1 MFVRGR
7 MRRAK
12 YLSIPAAL
20 RRAAVQPSRSRS
32 ELSTSVISEV
42 WDRLT
47 EVYGSFVA
55 WSSAYADE
63 NVDYLDEPTQRRE
76 QVARSLGG
84 LSDYYFPRA
93 VWLDHRTCRSV
104 EMFIEESEDLY
115 LELADEIK
123 KRGYSK
129 RVRASMAGRVSA
141 ELGPLKRE
149 AVSYLREELK
159 HSGDQQ

>member
-1 MFVRGR
+1 

-12 YLSIPAAL
+12 YLSIPAAY

-32 ELSTSVISEV
+32 DLSTSVISEV
-42 WDRLT
+42 WDRLI

-76 QVARSLGG
+76 QVAQRLSE

-93 VWLDHRTCRSV
+93 VWLGYRTCRSV
-104 EMFIEESEDLY
+104 EQFIEVSEDLY
-115 LELADEIK
+115 QELADEIK
-123 KRGYSK
+123 KRGYSR
-129 RVRASMAGRVSA
+129 RVRVNMAERVST

-149 AVSYLREELK
+149 AVSSLREELK
-159 HSGDQQ
+159 RSGDQQ

>member
-1 MFVRGR
+1 M
-7 MRRAK
+7 
-12 YLSIPAAL
+12 I
-20 RRAAVQPSRSRS
+20 
-32 ELSTSVISEV
+32 
-42 WDRLT
+42 

-76 QVARSLGG
+76 QVTRHLSE

-104 EMFIEESEDLY
+104 EQFIEESEDLY
-115 LELADEIK
+115 PELADEIK
-123 KRGYSK
+123 KRGYSR
-129 RVRASMAGRVSA
+129 RVRTRMAERVSA

-149 AVSYLREELK
+149 AVAYLREELK
-159 HSGDQQ
+159 NSGNQQ

>member
-1 MFVRGR
+1 

-12 YLSIPAAL
+12 YLSIPATY

-32 ELSTSVISEV
+32 DLSTSVISEV
-42 WDRLT
+42 WDRLI

-76 QVARSLGG
+76 QVAQR
-84 LSDYYFPRA
+84 LSELSEYYFPRA
-93 VWLDHRTCRSV
+93 VWLGHRTCSIV
-104 EMFIEESEDLY
+104 EHFIEKSEDLY
-115 LELADEIK
+115 RELADEIK
-123 KRGYSK
+123 KRGYSR
-129 RVRASMAGRVSA
+129 RVRVNMAERVST

-149 AVSYLREELK
+149 SEFYLREELK
-159 HSGDQQ
+159 HSGNQQ

>member
-1 MFVRGR
+1 M

-12 YLSIPAAL
+12 YLSIPAAY
-20 RRAAVQPSRSRS
+20 RRAAVQPSRSRND
-32 ELSTSVISEV
+32 LSTSVISEV
-42 WDRLT
+42 WDRLI

-76 QVARSLGG
+76 QVTRHLSE

-104 EMFIEESEDLY
+104 EQFIEESEDLY
-115 LELADEIK
+115 PELADEIK
-123 KRGYSK
+123 KRGYSR
-129 RVRASMAGRVSA
+129 RVRTRMAERVSA

-149 AVSYLREELK
+149 AVAYLREELK
-159 HSGDQQ
+159 NSGNQQ

>member
-1 MFVRGR
+1 

-12 YLSIPAAL
+12 YLSIPATY

-42 WDRLT
+42 WDRLI

-76 QVARSLGG
+76 QVTQRLSE

-93 VWLDHRTCRSV
+93 VWLGHRTCRSV
-104 EMFIEESEDLY
+104 EQFIEVSEALY

-123 KRGYSK
+123 RRGYSR
-129 RVRASMAGRVSA
+129 RVKSRMAERVSA
-141 ELGPLKRE
+141 ELGPLKKQ
-149 AVSYLREELK
+149 AVSDLQEELK
-159 HSGDQQ
+159 NSDS

>member
-1 MFVRGR
+1 M
-7 MRRAK
+7 
-12 YLSIPAAL
+12 
-20 RRAAVQPSRSRS
+20 
-32 ELSTSVISEV
+32 TSVISEV
-42 WDRLT
+42 WDRLI

-76 QVARSLGG
+76 QVAKRLSE

-104 EMFIEESEDLY
+104 EQFIEEAEGLY
-115 LELADEIK
+115 PELAEEIK
-123 KRGYSK
+123 KRGYSR
-129 RVRASMAGRVSA
+129 RVRTNMAERVSA

-149 AVSYLREELK
+149 AVAYLREELK
-159 HSGDQQ
+159 HSGA

>member
-1 MFVRGR
+1 

-12 YLSIPAAL
+12 YLSIPAVY

-32 ELSTSVISEV
+32 DLSTSVISEV
-42 WDRLT
+42 WDRLV

-76 QVARSLGG
+76 QVAQRLSE

-104 EMFIEESEDLY
+104 EQFIEEAEGLY
-115 LELADEIK
+115 PEFADEIK
-123 KRGYSK
+123 KRGYSR
-129 RVRASMAGRVSA
+129 RVRTNMAERVSA

-159 HSGDQQ
+159 HSGSQQ

>member
-1 MFVRGR
+1 
-7 MRRAK
+7 
-12 YLSIPAAL
+12 
-20 RRAAVQPSRSRS
+20 
-32 ELSTSVISEV
+32 VISEV
-42 WDRLT
+42 WDRLI

-63 NVDYLDEPTQRRE
+63 NIDYLDEPTQRRE
-76 QVARSLGG
+76 QVTQRLSE

-104 EMFIEESEDLY
+104 EQFIEESEDLY

-123 KRGYSK
+123 KRGYSR
-129 RVRASMAGRVSA
+129 RVRVSMAERVSA

-149 AVSYLREELK
+149 AVAYLREELK
-159 HSGDQQ
+159 NSGNQQ

>member
-1 MFVRGR
+1 
-7 MRRAK
+7 
-12 YLSIPAAL
+12 LI
-20 RRAAVQPSRSRS
+20 
-32 ELSTSVISEV
+32 
-42 WDRLT
+42 

-76 QVARSLGG
+76 QVAKRLSE

-104 EMFIEESEDLY
+104 EQFIEESEGLY
-115 LELADEIK
+115 PELAEGIK
-123 KRGYSK
+123 KRGYSR
-129 RVRASMAGRVSA
+129 RVRTNMAERVSA

-149 AVSYLREELK
+149 AVAHLREELK
-159 HSGDQQ
+159 HSGNQQ

>member
-1 MFVRGR
+1 

-12 YLSIPAAL
+12 YLSIPAVY

-32 ELSTSVISEV
+32 DLSTSVISGV
-42 WDRLT
+42 WDRLV

-76 QVARSLGG
+76 QVARHLSE

-93 VWLDHRTCRSV
+93 VWLDHSTCRSV
-104 EMFIEESEDLY
+104 ERFIEKSEGLY

-123 KRGYSK
+123 NRGYSR
-129 RVRASMAGRVSA
+129 RVRASMAERVSA

-149 AVSYLREELK
+149 AVAYLRDELK
-159 HSGDQQ
+159 HAGNEQ